1 MGEPRALYRL
11 LGVAP
16 DAATDDIRW
25 AYERQLNRALR
36 DGATRHA
43 EELVQAWETL
53 SDPKRRAVYDRHGL
67 LPVRERSPGA
77 APLPP
82 PGRYATRPGSPGVNR
97 PGARASRPGAAS
109 RPGPPGTSPVGGGRR
124 RGARWPFVLLA
135 GVGLGAL
142 LMLLALAYGPQVRA
156 AAEGLVGVVALPVAA
171 AATPAVPLAA
181 G

>member
-25 AYERQLNRALR
+25 AYERELNRALR

-53 SDPKRRAVYDRHGL
+53 SNPKRRAVYDRHGL

-82 PGRYATRPGSPGVNR
+82 PARSATRPGSSGATR
-97 PGARASRPGAAS
+97 PGAV
-109 RPGPPGTSPVGGGRR
+109 PPPAGRRR

-135 GVGLGAL
+135 GVVLGAL
-142 LMLLALAYGPQVRA
+142 LMLLALAYGPRAGA
-156 AAEGLVGVVALPVAA
+156 AAEGLG
-171 AATPAVPLAA
+171 AATAAPVPAVGLPAPAA
-181 G
+181 PAATA

>member
-11 LGVAP
+11 IGVAP
-16 DAATDDIRW
+16 DATTDDIRW
-25 AYERQLNRALR
+25 SYERELNRALR

-77 APLPP
+77 RPLPP
-82 PGRYATRPGSPGVNR
+82 PGRYASGPAARP
-97 PGARASRPGAAS
+97 A
-109 RPGPPGTSPVGGGRR
+109 GRR
-124 RGARWPFVLLA
+124 RRARWPLVLLA
-135 GVGLGAL
+135 GVVLGAL

-156 AAEGLVGVVALPVAA
+156 ASGGPVGASLLAV
-171 AATPAVPLAA
+171 PAVPVPTRE
-181 G
+181 